1 MKILDT
7 ERLSLRTLEAE
18 DAAFYLELVND
29 PAFLKNIGDKGVRTL
44 SEARE
49 ALLKGPVTMQRE
61 RGHALYMVTRKADG
75 AELGMC
81 GLIKRDS
88 LPGVDIG
95 YAYLPRFWGQGYALE
110 AAAGVKTYARDI
122 LRLPE
127 LMAITNPENVGS
139 IRLLEKLGLRFI
151 EFTHLPPDNKPTNI
165 YRLDFPALLQA

>member
-1 MKILDT
+1 MKILET
-7 ERLSLRTLEAE
+7 ERLCLRTLEAE

-29 PAFLKNIGDKGVRTL
+29 PAFLQNIGDKGVRTP
-44 SEARE
+44 EDAHA
-49 ALLKGPVTMQRE
+49 ALLKGPVAMQRE
-61 RGHALYMVTRKADG
+61 RGHSLYMVTRKEDG
-75 AELGMC
+75 AEMGMC

-110 AAAGVKTYARDI
+110 AGAAVKAYARDV

-127 LMAITNPENVGS
+127 LMAITNPDNVGS

-165 YRLDFPALLQA
+165 YRLDFRAAM